1 MDYQPPEPRVADQEL
16 YDNLYEATKEFN
28 FSEAFNTPLVTIVDY
43 PCGLGKTNTLLS
55 ILKEK
60 SELKVLVVVQTLS
73 ESDRIVSSLPKGRI
87 YAPEKQGPNYSSK
100 TEQLEQFAH
109 QGVSI
114 VITHRLYEKAGK
126 IAIHG
131 GFGGY
136 QVIIDEVP
144 NTVSVIKSS
153 LDAVSFKEFYVNT
166 GYFSIEKDG
175 HVLATPDGAKEEL
188 RLKNAL
194 DETLIRKIK
203 SRMIY
208 YDGKKNFIEVIP
220 TALFTHT
227 KKLTVLTFLS
237 EGALFLR
244 FLRKCGIEY
253 KVLRSINANKN
264 FKQLATKNLS
274 IKTIKAI
281 NNIGLGY
288 AKQTTYPIKSKEVK
302 TIRTALKNL
311 KQRTLK
317 NVELEKV
324 IITCAKKNWYK
335 KTKGVY
341 DLNKPGIFSTDS
353 RMFKGA
359 NWIPNTTRGTNNYSH
374 CAHAIY
380 LYEQNVNPILLNW
393 LNANN
398 DQFKADFALTEMV
411 QWIWRTR
418 IRNGKPV
425 DVYMPS
431 SKMRTIIDDW
441 AKETFYP

>member
-16 YDNLYEATKEFN
+16 YSNLHEITKEINPFEDN
-28 FSEAFNTPLVTIVDY
+28 RIPLITIVDY

-73 ESDRIVSSLPKGRI
+73 ESDRIVSSLPEGRI

-100 TEQLEQFAH
+100 TAQLEQLVH

-114 VITHRLYEKAGK
+114 VITHSLYEKAGK
-126 IAIHG
+126 IAIDG

-136 QVIIDEVP
+136 HVIIDEVP
-144 NTVSVIKSS
+144 NAVSVINSR
-153 LDAVSFKEFYVNT
+153 LDYVSFKEFYLDR

-175 HVLATPDGAKEEL
+175 LVLATPEGAKEEL
-188 RLKNAL
+188 RLKDAL
-194 DETLIRKIK
+194 DEALIKKIK

-227 KKLTVLTFLS
+227 EKLIVLTFLS

-244 FLRKCGIEY
+244 FLLKCEIEY
-253 KVLRSINANKN
+253 EVLKSTNANKE
-264 FKQLATKNLS
+264 FKQLALDNLTLHS
-274 IKTIKAI
+274 IAALKTISF
-281 NNIGLGY
+281 GY
-288 AKQTTYPIKSKEVK
+288 KRQTEYSKSSKEVK
-302 TIRTALKNL
+302 KIRNALKNIR
-311 KQRTLK
+311 QRDLCGLDL
-317 NVELEKV
+317 NSL
-324 IITCAKKNWYK
+324 IITCAKKNWYHCVK
-335 KTKGVY
+335 NNYNEK
-341 DLNKPGIFSTDS
+341 KPGIFSTDS

-374 CAHAIY
+374 CSHAIY

-398 DQFKADFALTEMV
+398 KQFKTEFALTEMI

-418 IRNGKPV
+418 IRNGEPV

-431 SKMRTIIDDW
+431 GRMREILDQWIHNN
-441 AKETFYP
+441 

>member
-1 MDYQPPEPRVADQEL
+1 MDYKLPEPRVADQEL
-16 YDNLYEATKEFN
+16 YSNLHEITKEINPFEDN
-28 FSEAFNTPLVTIVDY
+28 RIPLITIVDY

-73 ESDRIVSSLPKGRI
+73 ESDRIVSSLPEGRI
-87 YAPEKQGPNYSSK
+87 YAPEKQGPNYNSK
-100 TEQLEQFAH
+100 TAQLEQLVH

-114 VITHRLYEKAGK
+114 VITHSLYEKAGK
-126 IAIHG
+126 IAIDG
-131 GFGGY
+131 GFEGY
-136 QVIIDEVP
+136 HVIIDEVP
-144 NTVSVIKSS
+144 NAVSVIDSR
-153 LDAVSFKEFYVNT
+153 LDDVSFKEFYLDR

-175 HVLATPDGAKEEL
+175 LVLATPEGAKEEL
-188 RLKNAL
+188 RLKDAL
-194 DETLIRKIK
+194 DEALIKKIK

-208 YDGKKNFIEVIP
+208 YDSKKNFIEVIP

-237 EGALFLR
+237 EGSLFLR
-244 FLRKCGIEY
+244 FLIKCGIQYEVI
-253 KVLRSINANKN
+253 KSTNANKK
-264 FKQLATKNLS
+264 FKHLAAKNLS
-274 IKTIKAI
+274 IKSIKAV
-281 NNIGLGY
+281 NDIGLGH

-302 TIRTALKNL
+302 SIRTALKNL

-317 NVELEKV
+317 NVAIEKV

-335 KTKGVY
+335 KTKGGY
-341 DLNKPGIFSTDS
+341 DLTKPGIFSTDS

-374 CAHAIY
+374 CSHAIY

-398 DQFKADFALTEMV
+398 KQFKTEFALTEMI

-418 IRNGKPV
+418 IRNGEPV
-425 DVYMPS
+425 EVYMPS
-431 SKMRTIIDDW
+431 LRMREIIADW
-441 AKETFYP
+441 ISEYI

>member
-1 MDYQPPEPRVADQEL
+1 MDYQPSEPRGTDQEL
-16 YDNLYEATKEFN
+16 YDSLNEVTKEINPFEDN
-28 FSEAFNTPLVTIVDY
+28 KIPLVTIIDY

-60 SELKVLVVVQTLS
+60 SDLKVLVVVQTLS
-73 ESDRIVSSLPKGRI
+73 ESDRIVSSLPEGRI
-87 YAPEKQGPNYSSK
+87 YAPKKQGPNYSSK
-100 TEQLEQFAH
+100 GEQLEQLIH

-114 VITHRLYEKAGK
+114 VITHSLYDKAGQ
-126 IAIHG
+126 IAIDG

-144 NTVSVIKSS
+144 TTVSVIKSS
-153 LDAVSFKEFYVNT
+153 LDAVSFKEFYVDT

-175 HVLATPDGAKEEL
+175 LVLATPEGAEEEL

-194 DETLIRKIK
+194 DVSLIKKIK

-208 YDGKKNFIEVIP
+208 YDGIKNFIEVIP

-244 FLRKCGIEY
+244 FLIKCGIQYEVI
-253 KVLRSINANKN
+253 KSTNANKK
-264 FKQLATKNLS
+264 FKHLAAKNLS
-274 IKTIKAI
+274 IKSIKAV
-281 NNIGLGY
+281 NDIGLGY

-311 KQRTLK
+311 KQRTLI

-335 KTKGVY
+335 KTKGGY
-341 DLNKPGIFSTDS
+341 DLTKPGIFSTDS

-374 CAHAIY
+374 CSHAIY
-380 LYEQNVNPILLNW
+380 LYDQNVNPILLNW

-398 DQFKADFALTEMV
+398 DQFKSDFALTEMV
-411 QWIWRTR
+411 QWIWRTG
-418 IRNGKPV
+418 IRNGEPV

-431 SKMRTIIDDW
+431 SKMRKIIGDW
-441 AKETFYP
+441 AKERL